1 MRAQPLLRAAVAEF
15 AALVEGDDDVGSR
28 HNWHILAASALA
40 LSGDESAALEW
51 VERARATLP
60 IEQDTQSGTPLPGR
74 TAGVYARLG
83 RIDVLLPALTRL
95 RTLPTAGDA
104 NWANRIRLDPAF
116 QLVREDPRV
125 QAEIESLAALE
136 R

>member
-1 MRAQPLLRAAVAEF
+1 M
-15 AALVEGDDDVGSR
+15 VEGDDDVGSR

-40 LSGDESAALEW
+40 LSGDESAAVEW

-60 IEQDTQSGTPLPGR
+60 IEQDTQSGTPLLGR

-83 RIDVLLPALTRL
+83 RIDLLLPALTRL